1 MEYEDLRPNI
11 TAWILRAL
19 FDTRGI
25 CEVDVENTSN
35 ALRSYLLG
43 TEPADLD
50 DETESDGA
58 ISRLRAMRREL
69 GNGPLPLPAGS
80 VLTGNLRALSRYI
93 AGLQDLH
100 IELLA
105 LLCCLRKCP
114 PLNDAAHM
122 LGCLDS
128 GKLIA
133 VLSCIVA
140 RPREEIAVALGNDGL
155 LASSGLAVV
164 DHDCDFPLPSKIDL
178 LTGLVERAL
187 WPVEGSVLTVFEDN
201 FRELKLQS
209 RHGIG
214 DFSYVPIRD
223 ELRDHLRDALR
234 SGRPGVN
241 VLLVGEPGVGK
252 TTLVAALAADLGA
265 RLLEVVSET
274 TNGRAVE
281 GTRRF
286 ASYRAA
292 QRILNAPDVQQPFLV
307 LFDEMDEVQMA
318 FVDDDSDLNLLRHFD
333 RSAGARVGKALFNR
347 VLETNPVPTVWV
359 CNRLKHLD
367 KAFLRRFSFVLEVPK
382 PPTAM
387 REQMLREAVDE
398 FEVPIS
404 ETLLRKVAR
413 MPSVT
418 PALISM
424 NARVTKGIVAA
435 RSEADVDSV
444 FESVLT
450 ARLKAT
456 GVDVAGAPI
465 EPGAG
470 VPYDPLLIH
479 SDVDVVEVVEGL
491 RVNDSARVLLFG
503 APGTGKS
510 RFAAHVASELGRPM
524 LIKQGSDLL
533 SRYVGDSEKSIAAA
547 FKEAAD
553 SGAVLILD
561 EVDSLLGS
569 RTSARQSYE
578 VSFVNQLLQ
587 SLESFPGIVFATTNG
602 IDRLDSA
609 AARRFDLKVEF
620 RPLRPEAAAQLLAR
634 ACETLGIDATGHEQA
649 IRGTSPLTAGDF
661 AAVLRQARFRRVKGI
676 ADLVERLRHEVR
688 FKPGANARPIGF
700 VA

>member
-1 MEYEDLRPNI
+1 MEYDEFRPNI
-11 TAWILRAL
+11 TAWILRAI
-19 FDTRGI
+19 FDTRGF
-25 CEVDVENTSN
+25 CEVDLAQTSN
-35 ALRSYLLG
+35 ALRSFLLG
-43 TEPADLD
+43 TEPSDF
-50 DETESDGA
+50 DEDIDFDGA
-58 ISRLRAMRREL
+58 LGRLRAMRREV
-69 GNGPLPLPAGS
+69 GNVPLPLPESS
-80 VLTGNLRALSRYI
+80 VLTTNLRSLSRYI

-100 IELLA
+100 LELLA
-105 LLCCLRKCP
+105 LLCLLRKCP

-122 LGCLDS
+122 LGGLDGS
-128 GKLIA
+128 KLVA
-133 VLSCIVA
+133 VLACMLA
-140 RPREEIAVALGNDGL
+140 RPREELAVALGSDGP
-155 LASSGLAVV
+155 LASSGLAEV
-164 DHDCDFPLPSKIDL
+164 DNNCDFPLATKVDL
-178 LTGLVERAL
+178 LSGLVERAF
-187 WPVEGSVLTVFEDN
+187 WPVEGSVLKVFEDN
-201 FRELKLQS
+201 FRDCQLQT
-209 RHGIG
+209 RYGLD
-214 DFSYVPIRD
+214 DFGYVPVRK
-223 ELRDHLRDALR
+223 ELRDHLRDAIR
-234 SGRPGVN
+234 NRQIGIN
-241 VLLVGEPGVGK
+241 VLIAGEPGVGK

-274 TNGRAVE
+274 ANGRAVE

-292 QRILNAPDVQQPFLV
+292 QRILNAPDAQQPFLV

-318 FVDDDSDLNLLRHFD
+318 FVEDDSDLNLLRHFD
-333 RSAGARVGKALFNR
+333 RSSGARVGKALFNR

-479 SDVDVVEVVEGL
+479 ADVDVVEVVEGL

-553 SGAVLILD
+553 TGAVLILD

-634 ACETLGIDATGHEQA
+634 ACETLGIDATGHEEA
-649 IRGTSPLTAGDF
+649 LRGLIGLTAGDF
-661 AAVLRQARFRRVKGI
+661 AAVVRQARFRRVKDL
-676 ADLVERLRHEVR
+676 ADLVDRLRHEVR